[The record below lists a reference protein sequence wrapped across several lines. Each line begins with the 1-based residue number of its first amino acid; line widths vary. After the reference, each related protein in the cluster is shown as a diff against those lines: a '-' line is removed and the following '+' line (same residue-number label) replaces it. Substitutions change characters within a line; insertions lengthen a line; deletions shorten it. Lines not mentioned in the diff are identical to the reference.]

1 MHPSKYEKLKA
12 GEELT
17 FKTAYLEHDGK
28 GYKVKFKKRRG
39 KLEHIT
45 TRWKENRDK
54 NGKLIS
60 KELVGDTVK
69 FIPLEQDTVQWGDEQ
84 LQVHAVYVTAGF
96 FEVEK

>member
-12 GEELT
+12 GDEYT
-17 FKTAYLEHDGK
+17 FKSAYLEHDGK
-28 GYKVKFKKRRG
+28 GYKVKFRTRRG
-39 KLEHIT
+39 KLEHVT

-54 NGKLIS
+54 NGKLVS

-69 FIPLEQDTVQWGDEQ
+69 FIPVEETVQWGEEE
-84 LQVHAVYVTAGF
+84 LKVHAVYITAGF